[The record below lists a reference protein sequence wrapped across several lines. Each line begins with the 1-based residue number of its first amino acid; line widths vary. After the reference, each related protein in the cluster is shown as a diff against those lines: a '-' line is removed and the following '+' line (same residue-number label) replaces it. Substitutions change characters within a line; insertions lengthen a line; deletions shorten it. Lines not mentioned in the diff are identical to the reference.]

1 MHKSISG
8 LVFVSLMASSTAAM
22 AGGFA
27 IREQSTIGQ
36 GSSFA
41 GVAAGGGGL
50 SSLFWNPAISSEYN
64 AFGFISESNA
74 ALIAPYAKSDLGSGN
89 IGELAVVPA
98 GYFSYGLTDEITIA
112 TSLNAP
118 VGLTSDGRNGW
129 VGNSRGDKSAVKTYN
144 FNPTASYKVNDM
156 FSVGVGAQIE
166 FMSVAL
172 TSRLPIPAAPQFL
185 NVEGDSI
192 GVGFTAGVLFKPTD
206 STDIGIGFRS
216 SISHTLK
223 GDGVTSA
230 PLPAYVGDISAKF
243 KSPETV
249 TVGIKQDVTE
259 QLTLLAGVEWANWSR
274 LKELRIEGGPAPV
287 VDNFA
292 WKDSWYFSL
301 GAEYAY
307 NDVLTLRSGVAYEK
321 SPVPDATRSVRSPDN
336 DRYWVS
342 VGASYKF
349 SEKMTA
355 NLAYSHVFMEDGD
368 EDAKDEIKVE
378 KEKQTYTYKKIN
390 FFQINPIIEENMK
403 QTLYYKHDE
412 LISECHTFLP
422 KMPPEA

>member
-1 MHKSISG
+1 MQKKLSG
-8 LVFVSLMASSTAAM
+8 LILASFLMSGTAAVG
-22 AGGFA
+22 GGFA

-64 AFGFISESNA
+64 EFGFISENNA
-74 ALIAPYAKSDLGSGN
+74 ALIAPYSKSDLGSGN

-98 GYFSYGLTDEITIA
+98 GYFSYGLTDRLTIA
-112 TSLNAP
+112 SSLNAP
-118 VGLTSDGRNGW
+118 VGLTTDGRNGW
-129 VGNSRGDKSAVKTYN
+129 AGNPRGDKSAVKTYN

-156 FSVGVGAQIE
+156 LSVGLGAQIE
-166 FMSVAL
+166 FMSVVL
-172 TSRLPIPAAPQFL
+172 TSRLPTPLAPQFL

-216 SISHTLK
+216 SVSHTLK

-243 KSPETV
+243 QSPETV
-249 TVGIKQDVTE
+249 TVGIKQNMTE

-287 VDNFA
+287 VDSFA

-307 NDVLTLRSGVAYEK
+307 NDALTLRTGVAYEK
-321 SPVPDATRSVRSPDN
+321 SPVPDATRSVRTPDN

-342 VGASYKF
+342 LGASYQF

-355 NLAYSHVFMEDGD
+355 NFAYSHVFMEDGD
-368 EDAKDEIKVE
+368 VAALNTSF
-378 KEKQTYTYKKIN
+378 KQHLDIVSVGLTR
-390 FFQINPIIEENMK
+390 
-403 QTLYYKHDE
+403 DW
-412 LISECHTFLP
+412 
-422 KMPPEA
+422 